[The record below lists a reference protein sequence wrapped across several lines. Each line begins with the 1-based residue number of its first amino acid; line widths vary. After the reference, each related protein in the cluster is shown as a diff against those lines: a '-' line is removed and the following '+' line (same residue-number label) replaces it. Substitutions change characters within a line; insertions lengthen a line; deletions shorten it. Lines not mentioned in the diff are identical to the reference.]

1 MQDGEV
7 AQIVSKLVDLRPY
20 AIVNRFGLKNPI
32 YLPTASYGHFGR
44 DHYKKDVEVFY
55 SNKET
60 KSKKIGKEN
69 KCFKTVEFFAWEK
82 LDLVKEF
89 KKTFNV

>member
-1 MQDGEV
+1 MQDGEI
-7 AQIVSKLVDLRPY
+7 ANIVSKLVDLRPY

-44 DHYKKDVEVFY
+44 DSYKKEIEVFY

-60 KSKKIGKEN
+60 KTKKIGKET
-69 KCFKTVEFFAWEK
+69 KHFKTVEFFGWEK
-82 LDLVKEF
+82 LNLVKEF
-89 KKTFNV
+89 KKAFNV